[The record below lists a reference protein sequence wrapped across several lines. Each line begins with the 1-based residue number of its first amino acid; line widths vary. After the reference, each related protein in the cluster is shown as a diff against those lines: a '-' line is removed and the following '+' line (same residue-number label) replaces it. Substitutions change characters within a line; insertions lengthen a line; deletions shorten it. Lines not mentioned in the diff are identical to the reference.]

1 MKKIISSLS
10 LCLSLIGLQAQN
22 GQIVGGS
29 AVTNGDYQFMATL
42 LSPNSSGST
51 DLSNDFFCGG
61 SLIAPGWVLTA
72 AHCVTDFSTSPAKAV
87 LPSEVEVGFDIYALE
102 NPNGTWIHRTVDMVI
117 VHPDFLDGSDENADV
132 ALIKLSSPVMGI
144 KPIALPAGENDTL
157 HEMIGTMLRNI
168 GFGSNFDPNIVPNF
182 HQSDTLLFVD
192 LGVISV
198 DSAKSLHSDYADLNG
213 RALPTLGP
221 DSVQDKSPCF
231 GDSGGPLFNDHGI
244 DPVQV
249 GVVSWGSFC
258 GDADYAAVFAR
269 VSKQITWIKSH
280 IVDLSTDN
288 PQKVELAFVGNQ
300 KLILMEAGDESELRV
315 FDGLGRIVYFE
326 TLANKEKDLSFLR
339 SGYYTLSIEKNGL
352 QNRIKYVAP

>member
-1 MKKIISSLS
+1 M
-10 LCLSLIGLQAQN
+10 
-22 GQIVGGS
+22 
-29 AVTNGDYQFMATL
+29 
-42 LSPNSSGST
+42 
-51 DLSNDFFCGG
+51 
-61 SLIAPGWVLTA
+61 
-72 AHCVTDFSTSPAKAV
+72 
-87 LPSEVEVGFDIYALE
+87 
-102 NPNGTWIHRTVDMVI
+102 
-117 VHPDFLDGSDENADV
+117 

-244 DPVQV
+244 DP
-249 GVVSWGSFC
+249 SC
-258 GDADYAAVFAR
+258 R
-269 VSKQITWIKSH
+269 RT
-280 IVDLSTDN
+280 
-288 PQKVELAFVGNQ
+288 
-300 KLILMEAGDESELRV
+300 
-315 FDGLGRIVYFE
+315 
-326 TLANKEKDLSFLR
+326 
-339 SGYYTLSIEKNGL
+339 
-352 QNRIKYVAP
+352 